1 MSDFTVYNNLEVK
14 VIEELDDRVKM
25 LTDLVEAM
33 IPLNQDMY
41 NKIQFLEK
49 RINLIEKV
57 DEYQDKE
64 LETMWN
70 NEERN
75 EKYKCGMGNK

>member
-1 MSDFTVYNNLEVK
+1 MKEFDLLLDT
-14 VIEELDDRVKM
+14 IQELDKRVVI
-25 LTDLVEAM
+25 LTNLVEAM

-70 NEERN
+70 NDERN

>member
-49 RINLIEKV
+49 RINLIE
-57 DEYQDKE
+57 YQDKE

-70 NEERN
+70 NDERN

>member
-1 MSDFTVYNNLEVK
+1 MKEFDLLLDT
-14 VIEELDDRVKM
+14 IQELDKRVVI
-25 LTDLVEAM
+25 LTNLIEAM

>member
-1 MSDFTVYNNLEVK
+1 MKEFDLLLDT
-14 VIEELDDRVKM
+14 IQELDKRVVI
-25 LTDLVEAM
+25 LTNLIEAM
-33 IPLNQDMY
+33 IPVNQDMY
-41 NKIQFLEK
+41 NKIEFLEK

-64 LETMWN
+64 LETLWN
-70 NEERN
+70 NDERN

>member
-70 NEERN
+70 NDERN

>member
-49 RINLIEKV
+49 RIDLI
-57 DEYQDKE
+57 EYQDKE

>member
-1 MSDFTVYNNLEVK
+1 MNDNNLEVK
-14 VIEELDDRVKM
+14 VIEELNDRVKL

-33 IPLNQDMY
+33 IPVNQDMY

-57 DEYQDKE
+57 DDFQDKE
-64 LETMWN
+64 LETLWN
-70 NEERN
+70 NKERN
-75 EKYKCGMGNK
+75 EDCGDQ

>member
-49 RINLIEKV
+49 RIDLI
-57 DEYQDKE
+57 EYQDKE

-70 NEERN
+70 NDERN

>member
-1 MSDFTVYNNLEVK
+1 
-14 VIEELDDRVKM
+14 
-25 LTDLVEAM
+25 
-33 IPLNQDMY
+33 MY

-49 RINLIEKV
+49 RIDLI
-57 DEYQDKE
+57 EYQDKE

-70 NEERN
+70 NDERN

>member
-14 VIEELDDRVKM
+14 MIEEMNDRVKM

-33 IPLNQDMY
+33 IPVNQDMY

-49 RINLIEKV
+49 RIDLIEKV

-64 LETMWN
+64 LETLWN
-70 NEERN
+70 NGERN
-75 EKYKCGMGNK
+75 ENYSD

>member
-14 VIEELDDRVKM
+14 VIEELNDRVKM

-33 IPLNQDMY
+33 IPVNQDMY

-57 DEYQDKE
+57 DDFQDKE
-64 LETMWN
+64 LETLWN
-70 NEERN
+70 NKERN
-75 EKYKCGMGNK
+75 EDYKLKKD

>member
-1 MSDFTVYNNLEVK
+1 MKEFDLLLDT
-14 VIEELDDRVKM
+14 IQELDKRVVI
-25 LTDLVEAM
+25 LTNLVEAM

-41 NKIQFLEK
+41 NKIEFLEK
-49 RINLIEKV
+49 RIDLI
-57 DEYQDKE
+57 EYQDKE

>member
-14 VIEELDDRVKM
+14 VIEEMNDRIKM

-33 IPLNQDMY
+33 IKTQQDMY
-41 NKIQFLEK
+41 NKIEFLEK

-57 DEYQDKE
+57 DEYQDEE
-64 LETMWN
+64 LETLWN
-70 NEERN
+70 NKERH
-75 EKYKCGMGNK
+75 EKFK